1 MIKLQHKSIGN
12 MCSNDGPSDFSTC
25 APFANE
31 EPEAPLQN
39 HAASSANKGISAR
52 VTRVAYCQDA
62 ACSFAGLSPHLSV
75 EIDDVPLKSKSATAI
90 SYAWGEFDREKTSIG
105 HMSDDA
111 SAHVQLELGKEWVI
125 GDFIDRLAEL
135 SKDAPIWIDQICIPQ
150 KEEAIRQVLANIPS
164 IFRTFDVAALM
175 PGHPCKCLD
184 DILENRLPLILAAED
199 KTVGEKSQALSMP
212 TEYQCLSSLAPSS
225 WFKRIWTRQEFMYS
239 RQIRC
244 VWASS
249 QRAKCVSLNALER
262 NDLEPYMALSF
273 EQLKG
278 DGFVEKSIPDQ
289 LQSLQVGWL
298 EGASYDLAVYLRR
311 RNQTDPIIA
320 SALRFYGGD
329 TFRNGQAT
337 ADTVKTRIGIFA
349 IELRWI
355 GTCSSGVVH
364 RRATRSCD
372 YVVSVW
378 VDCPGYT
385 VPQGYRMMDAPELL
399 DNATTQ
405 LMHNHGLALLTNA
418 PRGLFDSETS
428 GSALFDAAT
437 YFSGAPVDH
446 VAELYGH
453 LSKERSSTFLVNQT
467 GAVPILLSARH
478 PVALSHYA
486 EEYTTFRERF
496 SGRKETTLISLFR
509 NIFSFCSYTCAMKS
523 LNHMENLFHLL
534 SKECDRNEYEGK
546 PSLEEVLRVG
556 RAVILLEKLASRD
569 GFAQQK
575 FSEFSLGMGHLN
587 TALSGEIFDDRW
599 ETVMYDFMAFSLGMS
614 CEVCRAARV
623 AMMVDPGD
631 ASVARQP
638 RIGFFR
644 SAVDLRKLGRRA
656 ITVCMDTTSERQDL
670 TSGKMG
676 EAAPL
681 LEAYQV
687 GELGSGDVPKYRVF
701 GVWMPTAVTK
711 SEEYG
716 ASLGS
721 LEEGGADAFLI

>member
-1 MIKLQHKSIGN
+1 
-12 MCSNDGPSDFSTC
+12 
-25 APFANE
+25 
-31 EPEAPLQN
+31 
-39 HAASSANKGISAR
+39 
-52 VTRVAYCQDA
+52 
-62 ACSFAGLSPHLSV
+62 
-75 EIDDVPLKSKSATAI
+75 
-90 SYAWGEFDREKTSIG
+90 
-105 HMSDDA
+105 MSDDA

-184 DILENRLPLILAAED
+184 DILENRLPRILAAED
-199 KTVGEKSQALSMP
+199 KTVGEKSQELSTP

-225 WFKRIWTRQEFMYS
+225 WFKRIWTRQELMYS

-249 QRAKCVSLNALER
+249 RRAKCVSRDALER

-273 EQLKG
+273 EQLKD
-278 DGFVEKSIPDQ
+278 DGFAEKSIPDQ

-311 RNQTDPIIA
+311 RDQTDPIIA
-320 SALRFYGGD
+320 SALRFYGGEI
-329 TFRNGQAT
+329 FRNGQAT
-337 ADTVKTRIGIFA
+337 ADTTVKTRIEIFA

-399 DNATTQ
+399 NNATTQ

-437 YFSGAPVDH
+437 YFSGTPVDH

-453 LSKERSSTFLVNQT
+453 LSKERSSTFLVDQT

-486 EEYTTFRERF
+486 EEYTTLRERF
-496 SGRKETTLISLFR
+496 NEGKESTLISLFR
-509 NIFSFCSYTCAMKS
+509 NVLSFCSYMCAMKS
-523 LNHMENLFHLL
+523 LNYMETLFHLL
-534 SKECDRNEYEGK
+534 SKESDKNEHEGK
-546 PSLEEVLRVG
+546 PPLEEILHVG
-556 RAVILLEKLASRD
+556 RSVTLLEKLACRD
-569 GFAQQK
+569 EFARQK
-575 FSEFSLGMGHLN
+575 FSQFSLGMGHLN
-587 TALSGEIFDDRW
+587 AALSGEIFDDRW
-599 ETVMYDFMAFSLGMS
+599 ETVMYDFMAFSLGIN
-614 CEVCRAARV
+614 CKVCRAAGV
-623 AMMVDPGD
+623 AIMVDPGD

-644 SAVDLRKLGRRA
+644 GDVDLKKLGRRA
-656 ITVCMDTTSERQDL
+656 ITVCMDTISEQRDF

-681 LEAYQV
+681 FEAYQV
-687 GELGSGDVPKYRVF
+687 EGLGSGDVPKYRVF
-701 GVWMPTAVTK
+701 GVWIPTAVTK

-721 LEEGGADAFLI
+721 LKEGGADAFLI